1 MEAEL
6 LLLLAIELSKDR
18 LAARCYTPKGHS
30 LASFLFLRTQRTD
43 SVSLWLLIFIAHLSD
58 VG

>member
-6 LLLLAIELSKDR
+6 LLLLAIDLSKDR
-18 LAARCYTPKGHS
+18 LVARCYTAKGYS
-30 LASFLFLRTQRTD
+30 LASILYLRTQRTD
-43 SVSLWLLIFIAHLSD
+43 SVSLWLLIFIAHLFD